1 MEVASNLEIDYMLLP
16 QSLSLDA
23 DHVKDKITEDSVNPC
38 FVYVCLDEKNDG
50 NIIDTWKDCCIRE
63 WQALSVE

>member
-23 DHVKDKITEDSVNPC
+23 DRVKDKVTEDSVNPG

-50 NIIDTWKDCCIRE
+50 NIIEIWKDCCIRE